1 MKTEGEE
8 FQCSDCGTVVPSD
21 STLCPNCGASLEET
35 PSEEEFVEIPLTS
48 DPSKLS
54 SILSILDE
62 KKIEYS
68 INDNAMENVWGPTF
82 SQVPSLLISSNLA
95 DEVIEII
102 DSIEEEEIEVL
113 EKELLDNEN
122 QVTDIQREEIKGVEG
137 WLLVLSLLLILG
149 PVAYIPYYI
158 FEFFESQND
167 LTKYQFTYTIVIL
180 DLIVGIYI
188 SFLSINAGIKLY
200 KIHSGAVEKAI
211 QFFNLVI
218 TYQIISFILIWIML
232 TIDKIPFEPDMIAL
246 FGEIFVETVIS
257 IEYAIVAKLYLKN
270 SERVK
275 NTYAKSEGELHL

>member
-8 FQCSDCGTVVPSD
+8 FQCSDCGAVVPSD

-35 PSEEEFVEIPLTS
+35 SSEEEFVEIPLTS

-68 INDNAMENVWGPTF
+68 INENAMENVWGPTF

-95 DEVIEII
+95 DEVNEII

-113 EKELLDNEN
+113 EKELPDNEN

-167 LTKYQFTYTIVIL
+167 LTKYPFTYTIVIL

-257 IEYAIVAKLYLKN
+257 IAYAIVAKLYLKN

>member
-1 MKTEGEE
+1 MESEETEY
-8 FQCSDCGTVVPSD
+8 QCSECGADIQAETKI
-21 STLCPNCGASLEET
+21 CPNCGATLEET

-68 INDNAMENVWGPTF
+68 INENAMENVWGPTF
-82 SQVPSLLISSNLA
+82 SQVPRLLISSNLA
-95 DEVIEII
+95 DEIYEII

-113 EKELLDNEN
+113 ERELPDNEN
-122 QVTDIQREEIKGVEG
+122 QLKDIQREKIKGVEG
-137 WLLVLSLLLILG
+137 WLMVLSLLLILG
-149 PVAYIPYYI
+149 PLAYTPYYI

-167 LTKYQFTYTIVIL
+167 LTKYPFTYTIVLL
-180 DLIVGIYI
+180 DLIVSIYI

-211 QFFNLVI
+211 GFFNLVI
-218 TYQIISFILIWIML
+218 TYQIISFILIWITL
-232 TIDKIPFEPDMIAL
+232 TIDKIPFEPEMIAL
-246 FGEIFVETVIS
+246 FGEIFSETVIS
-257 IEYAIVAKLYLKN
+257 ITYAFVAKLYLKN

-275 NTYAKSEGELHL
+275 NTYVKSEGELNL